1 MEIVTQEFV
10 SQMIDDKKKGE
21 FSKAIKTLQK
31 GQALCI
37 SPKEWRKRTSIPHY
51 FLGKYNRDE
60 KTVSVLRLGDYY
72 YVIRL

>member
-10 SQMIDDKKKGE
+10 KELIEDKKNGD
-21 FSKAIKTLQK
+21 FSRTIKKLQK
-31 GQALCI
+31 GEALRI
-37 SPKEWRKRTSIPHY
+37 STKEWRRRTTIPHY